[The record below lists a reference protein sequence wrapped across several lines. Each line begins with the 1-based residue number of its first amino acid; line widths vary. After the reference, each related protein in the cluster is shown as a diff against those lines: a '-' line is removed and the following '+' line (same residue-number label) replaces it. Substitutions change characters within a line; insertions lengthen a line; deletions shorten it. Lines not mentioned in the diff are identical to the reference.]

1 MKFSFWKKDK
11 VQGEE
16 NPPPRKRK
24 ERSGLSLILLLVLIF
39 CGGAAFQYIY
49 TSTNIEKYATSIR
62 NDQARILE
70 IQTTIVQLKFYEE
83 RKSKI
88 ERNYQIYSGAQEGPS
103 RREDLAPFPEY
114 GFDSFSL
121 KRIEVAKQSGVF
133 MASQNTEFQR
143 ITAGVAS
150 LESRYPLLQISRLTM
165 VLPSDVP
172 PMGENPTYLDSQIEI
187 YTPVP

>member
-1 MKFSFWKKDK
+1 MKFSFGKKSK
-11 VQGEE
+11 SEGTAEAKK
-16 NPPPRKRK
+16 KR
-24 ERSGLSLILLLVLIF
+24 ERSGVSMIILLLSLF
-39 CGGAAFQYIY
+39 AGGATFQYIY
-49 TSTNIEKYATSIR
+49 TQTYIEKYSDSIR

-70 IQTTIVQLKFYEE
+70 IQTTMLQLKFYEE

-88 ERNYQIYSGAQEGPS
+88 ERNYQIYAGAQEGPS

-114 GFDSFSL
+114 GFDNFAL
-121 KRIEVAKQSGVF
+121 KKIEVAKQSGVF
-133 MASQNTEFQR
+133 MGSQNTEFQR
-143 ITAGVAS
+143 ITAAVAS

-187 YTPVP
+187 YTPEP

>member
-1 MKFSFWKKDK
+1 MKLPFGKKKTDK
-11 VQGEE
+11 GAGG
-16 NPPPRKRK
+16 PRKKR
-24 ERSGLSLILLLVLIF
+24 ERSGVSMIFLLVVIF

-49 TSTNIEKYATSIR
+49 TNTNIEKYAQSIR

-70 IQTTIVQLKFYEE
+70 IQNTILQLKFYEE

-121 KRIEVAKQSGVF
+121 KKIEVAKQSGVF
-133 MASQNTEFQR
+133 MGSQNTEFQR
-143 ITAGVAS
+143 VAAAVAS

-172 PMGENPTYLDSQIEI
+172 PMGENPTFLDTQIEI
-187 YTPVP
+187 YTPAP